1 MYRLLILLLIFIIV
15 LGILPNYSTQPIK
28 EDLILNNGCL
38 IYAIQYQYALKA
50 QKILG
55 DSEVW
60 AKIIIYRA
68 KGRTGHAVVLYIY
81 NNNTYI
87 YDPGVT
93 SYKLAEYPIYDPY
106 KIAKLLNPLSEILWA
121 EYTETVLLYNPS

>member
-1 MYRLLILLLIFIIV
+1 MVRLFILLIIFVIV
-15 LGILPNYSTQPIK
+15 LGLLPNYSTKPVE
-28 EDLILNNGCL
+28 EDYILNNGCL

-68 KGRTGHAVVLYIY
+68 KERSGHAIVLYIY

-106 KIAKLLNPLSEILWA
+106 KIAKLLNPLSEIVWA
-121 EYTETVLLYNPS
+121 EYSETVLLYNPS

>member
-1 MYRLLILLLIFIIV
+1 MHRLFYLLLIFVII
-15 LGILPNYSTQPIK
+15 LGVIPNYSTKPVE
-28 EDLILNNGCL
+28 EDLILNNGCM
-38 IYAIQYQYALKA
+38 IYAIRYQYALKA

-68 KGRTGHAVVLYIY
+68 KGRSGHAIVLYIY
-81 NNNTYI
+81 NNNTYV
-87 YDPGVT
+87 YDPAIT

-106 KIAKLLNPLSEILWA
+106 KIAKLLNPLSEIIWA
-121 EYTETVLLYNPS
+121 EYSETVLLYNP